1 MTAFEGNDIRKHRM
15 ENVARC
21 SKLMDRH
28 IVRFPHR
35 IVELLCATGNNGHS
49 AQVYI
54 YVLIIYIG
62 VVYVKFSDNAWQLII
77 KMSH

>member
-15 ENVARC
+15 ENVPRC

-28 IVRFPHR
+28 IARFLHR

-54 YVLIIYIG
+54 YFLNMCLLYILELFTSNFLTMHG
-62 VVYVKFSDNAWQLII
+62 S
-77 KMSH
+77 